1 MGEYEVDKIIIFT
14 KYQWS
19 VTDVE
24 GCIIGLL
31 TCFGVNNLGLLFK
44 IFSLT
49 TFMMRNWRFLLRQQM
64 ETKCT
69 DISDTLEDR
78 IRSQEYK
85 LEEFLK
91 REECIQKR
99 EMRDD
104 IHGKKPT
111 ATRQ

>member
-31 TCFGVNNLGLLFK
+31 TCFGVNNLSLLFK

-49 TFMMRNWRFLLRQQM
+49 TFMMRN
-64 ETKCT
+64 
-69 DISDTLEDR
+69 
-78 IRSQEYK
+78 
-85 LEEFLK
+85 
-91 REECIQKR
+91 
-99 EMRDD
+99 
-104 IHGKKPT
+104 
-111 ATRQ
+111 